1 MLVLIVLYKSKPIF
15 FPNFVQGGIHKVLDI
30 WNCETN
36 NLKNS
41 NFNSLI
47 DKRNWIS
54 QWTRLKKAITDV
66 LKNIPKKKVNIRPDN
81 QSLKHFKLLRKI
93 KYAYN
98 IFI

>member
-15 FPNFVQGGIHKVLDI
+15 FPNFLQGGIHKVLDI

-36 NLKNS
+36 NFKNS

-66 LKNIPKKKVNIRPDN
+66 LKNSGGT
-81 QSLKHFKLLRKI
+81 SLEKI
-93 KYAYN
+93 ST
-98 IFI
+98 I